1 MMKKLLILLLALHY
15 ICYAQNA
22 EQDANY
28 TNISYSLIKLGEV
41 DKAVS
46 FLENSLKL
54 EFRREKKI
62 ECLALL
68 CNIHKENRNLTLA
81 LKHGQLALPM
91 TDFFITIQN
100 I

>member
-28 TNISYSLIKLGEV
+28 ANISYSLIKLREV

-54 EFRREKKI
+54 EFRREKKSNVW
-62 ECLALL
+62 LYLL
-68 CNIHKENRNLTLA
+68 TSIK
-81 LKHGQLALPM
+81 KIG
-91 TDFFITIQN
+91 I
-100 I
+100 